1 MSVNNDNFIKIILVK
16 ILKDDAFT
24 SVIINVIQR

>member
-16 ILKDDAFT
+16 ILKDGAFI
-24 SVIINVIQR
+24 SVIINVVQR